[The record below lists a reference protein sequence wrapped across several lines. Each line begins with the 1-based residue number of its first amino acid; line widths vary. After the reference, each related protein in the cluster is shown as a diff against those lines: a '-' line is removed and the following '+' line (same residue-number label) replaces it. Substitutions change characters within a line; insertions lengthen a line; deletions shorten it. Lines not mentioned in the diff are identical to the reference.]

1 MYGTV
6 DTNTIVIATPS
17 TYPSFL
23 SPSGNTV
30 FHKKG
35 RLKAAK
41 NTHLVYA
48 CATLNQPHKPKGIN
62 MNNEDFDLDNLD
74 ELLDDFDG
82 VAVEGGVDAENE
94 DDACSGGACKI

>member
-1 MYGTV
+1 MTQ
-6 DTNTIVIATPS
+6 TPS
-17 TYPSFL
+17 SFPHQAPTQAFYHHLETL
-23 SPSGNTV
+23 SFT
-30 FHKKG
+30 KKG

-48 CATLNQPHKPKGIN
+48 WPTSNQPHKPKGIN

-94 DDACSGGACKI
+94 DDACAGGACKI